1 MEVKDYYQTLGV
13 NTDASPEDV
22 RKAFHAG
29 VDIGVESSSP
39 LTDFNLSPK
48 VRH

>member
-1 MEVKDYYQTLGV
+1 MEAKDYYQTLGV
-13 NTDASPEDV
+13 NTDAGPEDV

-29 VDIGVESSSP
+29 VDITIEPTGP